1 MTAESWFYSLEIYS
15 RNSRIRGSRFFT
27 RFKLKIFDKI
37 MIDLDKC
44 RLTFWPEPVLLE
56 KAKEVEKID
65 DNIRAFVDKMLDIMV
80 ESNGIGLAAPQAN
93 AGIRIFVVS
102 LKADRENA
110 TVFINP
116 ELKLSG
122 EVTGM
127 EEGCLSVPGI
137 NPKIE
142 RPSKASVT
150 ALNLDGE
157 RFTLQAEGLLAKCV
171 QHENDHLNGKTIIER
186 MSRISK
192 LRFRTQIEQLKEDLR
207 SRQGSDE

>member
-1 MTAESWFYSLEIYS
+1 
-15 RNSRIRGSRFFT
+15 
-27 RFKLKIFDKI
+27 

-102 LKADRENA
+102 LKADREKA

-142 RPSKASVT
+142 RPSKVSVT

-186 MSRISK
+186 ISRISK

>member
-1 MTAESWFYSLEIYS
+1 
-15 RNSRIRGSRFFT
+15 
-27 RFKLKIFDKI
+27 